1 MRKIALALIAFMT
14 LLQIAAA
21 VPVTNDTSFEIRA
34 YRLDPDKY
42 LKVEIVDA
50 IPDSL
55 RNVSSGSSIDI
66 SEYLERY
73 IGRVETDNTGDT
85 GDTGNAGDTGEIVD
99 TPISMLSE
107 HVVFAYRVAGNSSDT
122 YRISMDFQPF
132 YLNGQFSSD
141 TDKCIA
147 AAYEIGNESYTFS
160 STGGSSSSSGDKIV
174 ENAEQSKDSRI
185 VLDSSSQTGSFVKQ
199 WTVENDSSEEWIV
212 RGSVALDV
220 DPVTFV
226 DAEYGIYKSNVT
238 VILEVVS

>member
-1 MRKIALALIAFMT
+1 MRKIALTLIAFMT

-34 YRLDPDKY
+34 YRVDPDKY
-42 LKVEIVDA
+42 LVIEIVDA

-55 RNVSSGSSIDI
+55 RNVSKGSSIDI

-85 GDTGNAGDTGEIVD
+85 GDTGETGDTA
-99 TPISMLSE
+99 ISMLSE
-107 HVVFAYRVAGNSSDT
+107 HVVFAYRVAGISSGT

-132 YLNGQFSSD
+132 YLDGQISSD
-141 TDKCIA
+141 AGKCIA

-160 STGGSSSSSGDKIV
+160 STGGSTSSSDDSIA
-174 ENAEQSKDSRI
+174 ENAEQSKDDRI
-185 VLDSSSQTGSFVKQ
+185 VLDSSNPKGSFVKQ
-199 WTVENDSSEEWIV
+199 WAVSNESSDEWIV

-220 DPVTFV
+220 DPYTFLQ
-226 DAEYGIYKSNVT
+226 AEYGVYKSNVK
-238 VILEVVS
+238 VMLEAVS

>member
-1 MRKIALALIAFMT
+1 MRKIALTLIVFMT

-34 YRLDPDKY
+34 YRVDPDKY
-42 LKVEIVDA
+42 LVIEIVDA

-85 GDTGNAGDTGEIVD
+85 GDTGETGDTA
-99 TPISMLSE
+99 ISMLSE
-107 HVVFAYRVAGNSSDT
+107 HVVFAYRVAGNSSGT

-132 YLNGQFSSD
+132 YLDGQISSD
-141 TDKCIA
+141 TGKCIA

-160 STGGSSSSSGDKIV
+160 STGGSTSSSDDSIA
-174 ENAEQSKDSRI
+174 ENAEQSKDDRI
-185 VLDSSSQTGSFVKQ
+185 VLDSSNPKGSFVKQ
-199 WTVENDSSEEWIV
+199 WSVSNESSDEWIV

-220 DPVTFV
+220 DPYTFLQ
-226 DAEYGIYKSNVT
+226 AEYGVYKSNVT
-238 VILEVVS
+238 VMLEAVS